1 MRDARGKFRLNE
13 KHLFWTFW
21 GLILKILRKR
31 RNHEENIHLDI
42 CLVNRGILALYLF
55 SVEHLKVNP
64 SLPNPV
70 GREKIALLYG
80 AIRVFMKALK
90 ALIKPFEAP
99 QRSVKIEI

>member
-1 MRDARGKFRLNE
+1 MPEVNLGWTKNICFELFEAWFWKFY
-13 KHLFWTFW
+13 
-21 GLILKILRKR
+21 LK
-31 RNHEENIHLDI
+31 EETTRNIHLDI
-42 CLVNRGILALYLF
+42 YLVNRGILALYLF

-70 GREKIALLYG
+70 GREKITLLYG